1 MIKGIFKRDDSG
13 RINSYQITG
22 HADAGE
28 YGYDIVCAAVSVLA
42 ISTVNGIESLAG
54 IDPIVES
61 DDENGGYLHVE
72 IPSGNTQEQSNIIQ
86 ILLENLLLGM
96 QSVQEQYNDHIQL
109 ETT

>member
-1 MIKGIFKRDDSG
+1 MIKGTFKRDDSG
-13 RINSYQITG
+13 RITSYKITG

-42 ISTVNGIESLAG
+42 ISTVNGIDSLAG
-54 IDPIVES
+54 IEPTVQSEE
-61 DDENGGYLHVE
+61 ENGGYLYVE
-72 IPSGNTQEQSNIIQ
+72 VPSGNTQEQSNIVQ

-96 QSVQEQYNDHIQL
+96 QSVQEQYNDYIQL